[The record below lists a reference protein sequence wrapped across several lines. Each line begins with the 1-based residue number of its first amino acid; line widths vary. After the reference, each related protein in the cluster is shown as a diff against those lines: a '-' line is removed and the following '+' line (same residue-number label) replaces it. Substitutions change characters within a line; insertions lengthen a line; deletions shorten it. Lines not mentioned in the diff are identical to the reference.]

1 MEGEISMGEAELVEK
16 QAAESLWQN
25 CFIIFESFVDK
36 STYEMIIKNI
46 KPVPVNGETFE
57 LQVQRSWQKD
67 KLEKYL
73 EALTNVYCD
82 KAGKK
87 IKFKLTVGKNGHKD
101 NHVTTPLPAITQEEI
116 TKKAPFEKKQMD
128 YKKSKEIKLDASYL
142 FDNFVVGNGNS
153 MAAAAANAVAN
164 SPATAYNP
172 LFIYGG
178 AGLGKTHL
186 LNAIGNRVLKNDENA
201 RIVYVSSENFM
212 NDFVESIQNKR
223 MQQFRRKY
231 RYSDLFL
238 IDDIQFIK
246 NREQMQEEF
255 FHTFN
260 ELHGAKSQIVITS
273 DRPPKDIPTLEDR
286 LRSRFEMGLIVDIQ
300 PPELETRMAI
310 LKKKADSMKI
320 KISNEVITFI
330 AEHVTSNIRE
340 LEGALNKIVLHTS
353 LTGREVDMDLCA
365 EALQGVFG
373 EAKPR
378 NLTVS
383 SIQEKVCEYYDVSIE
398 DLLGSCRES
407 KLITP
412 RHVAIYLS
420 RELLGASFPAIG
432 KAFGGK
438 HHTTILSAYN
448 NINKNRKSSSTRV
461 DLENIRNLLKKCS
474 G

>member
-1 MEGEISMGEAELVEK
+1 MGEAELI
-16 QAAESLWQN
+16 QTQTAESLWQN
-25 CFIIFESFVDK
+25 CFVIFESFVDK
-36 STYEMIIKNI
+36 STFEMIIKNI
-46 KPVPVNGETFE
+46 SPVPVNGETFE
-57 LQVQRSWQKD
+57 LQVQRPWQKD

-82 KAGKK
+82 KVGKQ

-101 NHVTTPLPAITQEEI
+101 NHVTTPHEEI
-116 TKKAPFEKKQMD
+116 PKKAPIEKKQMD
-128 YKKSKEIKLDASYL
+128 YRKNKEIKLDPNYL

-212 NDFVESIQNKR
+212 NDFVESIQNKK

-310 LKKKADSMKI
+310 LRKKADSMKI
-320 KISNEVITFI
+320 KISNEVITYI

-365 EALQGVFG
+365 EALQGVF
-373 EAKPR
+373 ADSKPR
-378 NLTVS
+378 NLTIS
-383 SIQEKVCEYYDVSIE
+383 TIQERVCEYFDIGTDE
-398 DLLGSCRES
+398 LLGSCRES
-407 KLITP
+407 KLIIP
-412 RHVAIYLS
+412 RHLAIYLS

-448 NINKNRKSSSTRV
+448 NINKNRKNSSIKV
-461 DLENIRNLLKKCS
+461 DLENIRNLLKKS
-474 G
+474 GG